1 MNDTFIKACR
11 GEKVDYTPVWFM
23 RQAGRVLPWYRELMA
38 KVNFL
43 TVCRTPELTAEVT
56 IKPVDVLGV
65 DAAIFFSDILTTVVP
80 MGMDLVYQ
88 GVQGPVFTNPIRS
101 QADADRLIVPEP
113 EEGLSFVY
121 EAQKILVRELAN
133 KVPLIGFAGS
143 PMTVV
148 SFMFGAGSKSLDIM
162 RHKIFT
168 DTEVFRTVMEK
179 VSRFTAKYLRAQ
191 ARAGCNAV
199 MLFDSFAGM
208 LGPEDYLEF
217 NFPYI
222 KSIIAELKSEGVPVI
237 YYGLGANGSLDK
249 IKDSGADVVGIDYG
263 INLDAAVAQL
273 GPNVTVQ
280 GNLEPYVLLQPRE
293 QIEARARQIL
303 DKGKGARGH
312 IFNLGHGVPPEASVE
327 NIKALVEA
335 VHNFSR
341 R

>member
-1 MNDTFIKACR
+1 
-11 GEKVDYTPVWFM
+11 
-23 RQAGRVLPWYRELMA
+23 
-38 KVNFL
+38 
-43 TVCRTPELTAEVT
+43 
-56 IKPVDVLGV
+56 
-65 DAAIFFSDILTTVVP
+65 
-80 MGMDLVYQ
+80 
-88 GVQGPVFTNPIRS
+88 
-101 QADADRLIVPEP
+101 
-113 EEGLSFVY
+113 
-121 EAQKILVRELAN
+121 
-133 KVPLIGFAGS
+133 
-143 PMTVV
+143 VV

-222 KSIIAELKSEGVPVI
+222 KSIIAELKSEGVPII